1 MTLRKRDSHPL
12 AGRREFRTRLG
23 QRKSS
28 GQPTEHLEG
37 RFGGGTRISGRQT
50 KRNPVMM
57 TDGECEPLGHDANDR
72 GRGAV
77 EVNGA
82 AHEVRVRVE
91 AATPLVVSDDDHR
104 RRVWTFIFVVQ
115 RPPPQRRNSHQAEAG
130 GSDRGDT
137 HQVGPPV
144 RGDQIATVLTKRAEL
159 RDRPQRGPPL
169 EEIMRGQAGPPA
181 GVRAGDRSGLD
192 RHRAIAIVHRQ
203 RRIQHGAEDAEVVA
217 PIAIASARPM
227 TATADSPG
235 YLASIRIPSF
245 RSSQDTFTKILR
257 SSAARSARSREVQTL
272 RTRATLPNRSIAA
285 SRATCGLIP

>member
-1 MTLRKRDSHPL
+1 
-12 AGRREFRTRLG
+12 
-23 QRKSS
+23 
-28 GQPTEHLEG
+28 
-37 RFGGGTRISGRQT
+37 
-50 KRNPVMM
+50 MM
-57 TDGECEPLGHDANDR
+57 TDGECEPLGHNANDR

-91 AATPLVVSDDDHR
+91 AAAPLVVSDDDHR

-115 RPPPQRRNSHQAEAG
+115 RSRPSNSRNSHQAEAG

-137 HQVGPPV
+137 HQVGR
-144 RGDQIATVLTKRAEL
+144 RGDQIATVLTKRADSVTDL
-159 RDRPQRGPPL
+159 SADPPRSRKSS
-169 EEIMRGQAGPPA
+169 RGQAGPPA

-203 RRIQHGAEDAEVVA
+203 RRIQHGAEDAEVGRA
-217 PIAIASARPM
+217 NRGIASARPV

-257 SSAARSARSREVQTL
+257 SSAARRRAERCRPC
-272 RTRATLPNRSIAA
+272 RTTRDAANRSIAA